1 MFILQNHYTLFG
13 IFCKELYDDKCRI
26 IYKQLGLYVMQGRAM
41 LAPTNYNIQK
51 RDDLSVIAENVNPGN
66 ITESSLKNI
75 IILRAP
81 KTFSF
86 RQRYDPPFIKA
97 KISIKLLNRRICGVA
112 AATYSYSQT
121 LAHESRR
128 SLSSGLPFTDCEAAT
143 IGIQRST
150 YWRAVSVFSQ

>member
-1 MFILQNHYTLFG
+1 
-13 IFCKELYDDKCRI
+13 
-26 IYKQLGLYVMQGRAM
+26 M

-97 KISIKLLNRRICGVA
+97 KVSIKLLNRRIGCNVTLP
-112 AATYSYSQT
+112 TYSYSQT
-121 LAHESRR
+121 LAHESRS

-150 YWRAVSVFSQ
+150 YWRAVSVLSQ

>member
-112 AATYSYSQT
+112 AATICAPPRFPSPLDKSTQD
-121 LAHESRR
+121 RR
-128 SLSSGLPFTDCEAAT
+128 GGALQPAD
-143 IGIQRST
+143 T
-150 YWRAVSVFSQ
+150 YRKPG

>member
-1 MFILQNHYTLFG
+1 MYCRAEQCSPLQIT
-13 IFCKELYDDKCRI
+13 
-26 IYKQLGLYVMQGRAM
+26 IYK
-41 LAPTNYNIQK
+41 K